1 MNSETRHHRPPPSF
15 LADFGAPLA
24 AILDYPALARTID
37 AGLEA
42 ALDEPWL
49 AGARRLVL
57 AGSGDSLFA
66 ARSTL
71 PALRRWSGIAA
82 EVMTS
87 LEFARYETPLLGDGD
102 VLVAISNSG
111 NSSRAREAVGLARD
125 RGIAAVGVT
134 GSAGGPLAAMVD
146 RTLHRPVRSESADL
160 GRHGRAILHMAEY
173 LATLRTL
180 YGLGLRLGT
189 HRARLSEPDRIR
201 IQAGI
206 DHAIEEVPVVAE
218 AAEPAALALAERMHD
233 DGADTAWVL
242 GAGPNRGTAEYCA
255 AKLHEQIPLNGVPQ
269 DLEEWAHL
277 QYFLTLSWGERAPV
291 LVLAPPG
298 NARDRAEEVV
308 AGIGRAGGW
317 AVVVGPDGLPGAD
330 PGAGATLPAPAGVPE
345 MLTPLVYH
353 VPVQLLVLHLARLGG
368 VDPTPLRRRDE
379 YQLIRKGAVR
389 ERARGL
395 C

>member
-1 MNSETRHHRPPPSF
+1 MNTETRHHRPPPSF

-125 RGIAAVGVT
+125 RGIAARR
-134 GSAGGPLAAMVD
+134 GSPAAPAGRSPRWSIAPCTARCD
-146 RTLHRPVRSESADL
+146 RRSADL

-201 IQAGI
+201 IQSGI
-206 DHAIEEVPVVAE
+206 DYAIEEVPVVAE
-218 AAEPAALALAERMHD
+218 AAEPRGPRPCRAHARRRRRHRVGARGRPEPRHRGVLRGQAPRADPPER
-233 DGADTAWVL
+233 
-242 GAGPNRGTAEYCA
+242 
-255 AKLHEQIPLNGVPQ
+255 
-269 DLEEWAHL
+269 
-277 QYFLTLSWGERAPV
+277 RAPG
-291 LVLAPPG
+291 PRG
-298 NARDRAEEVV
+298 
-308 AGIGRAGGW
+308 
-317 AVVVGPDGLPGAD
+317 VG
-330 PGAGATLPAPAGVPE
+330 APAVLPD
-345 MLTPLVYH
+345 PLV
-353 VPVQLLVLHLARLGG
+353 G
-368 VDPTPLRRRDE
+368 
-379 YQLIRKGAVR
+379 
-389 ERARGL
+389 
-395 C
+395 